1 MTESLAAL
9 LVSSYA
15 VSPAHTTWDPDLE
28 GELLPALCALPGV
41 VGLEVPWM
49 GRLHPHDPEWFL
61 SHVPAGA
68 ELAVTPLPWVMKR
81 CGTDARYGIASPDDE
96 GRRAALDDLRA
107 VAGDVRRIGAES
119 DASVT
124 LVALHTAPQGNAARS
139 PLVESL
145 AEISQWDWA
154 GAQLVIEHCDAATA
168 SHAWQKGFLSLD
180 EEIGAILAADASL
193 ALWLNWGR
201 SVIETRDADAVT
213 EQIARA
219 AATGLLSG
227 LTFSGSAAVDGPY
240 GSAWADGHLP
250 LATADPESG
259 SLLDD
264 AHVAAALAEAGGVER
279 FGLKVSRRPCDR
291 TVQDLIRTVADN
303 LDVVRAVMAA
313 V

>member
-96 GRRAALDDLRA
+96 GRRAAVDDLRA

-124 LVALHTAPQGNAARS
+124 LVALHTAPQGNAAPS

-154 GAQLVIEHCDAATA
+154 GAQLVIEHCDAAIA
-168 SHAWQKGFLSLD
+168 SHAWEKGFLSLD

-219 AATGLLSG
+219 VATGLLSG

-264 AHVAAALAEAGGVER
+264 AHVAAALAEAGDVER